1 LDTIKGSTSTSKSS
15 SWTPH
20 TNQIGTIEKVFRDE
34 LTFLFYLNL
43 NTTGFTRNKAD
54 LSKTQRLLIPD
65 LPQMIAEHEEMLRLG
80 ISPQQ
85 RLMAI
90 LTKDEDI
97 KQWFFGWIED
107 IMNYRKQ
114 TSHKMSEFYNEVIKS
129 DENIRRQHNEI
140 QEADKEANEEAI
152 IEILHEEYDITKIC
166 IEIDSIYS

>member
-1 LDTIKGSTSTSKSS
+1 M
-15 SWTPH
+15 
-20 TNQIGTIEKVFRDE
+20 FRDE

-43 NTTGFTRNKAD
+43 NTTGFTRNKTD

-107 IMNYRKQ
+107 IMNY
-114 TSHKMSEFYNEVIKS
+114 
-129 DENIRRQHNEI
+129 
-140 QEADKEANEEAI
+140 
-152 IEILHEEYDITKIC
+152 
-166 IEIDSIYS
+166 